1 MKNWKF
7 PAGEIGVQVEN
18 ADTNNIVCKF
28 KSSDDILKILFE
40 ADAMKRYRINPQI
53 TLSIPYFPYARQ
65 DRVMQLGESHSLR
78 VIADLINSVG
88 FAQVTT
94 ADPHSDVVEALVN
107 NLKIIPQYVCAIN
120 TIGGGK
126 LADYDYLI
134 APDAGALKK
143 IYKLA
148 QLYQKPVICAQKTRS
163 VTDGKITGTF
173 ISKEDYNSLIGKKAL
188 VVDDIGDGMGT
199 FVGLAECIKKN
210 QPEISQLDVYVTHG
224 IFSKGLDLLAGLFDN
239 VYTYNLMND
248 EVRNHDLLVKNRV

>member
-18 ADTNNIVCKF
+18 TDTNNIFCNF
-28 KSSDDILKILFE
+28 KSSDDILRVLFE
-40 ADAMKRYRINPQI
+40 ADAMKRYRNNPQI
-53 TLSIPYFPYARQ
+53 TLTITYFPYARQ
-65 DRVMQLGESHSLR
+65 DRVMQLGESHSLK

-107 NLKIIPQYVCAIN
+107 NLKIIPQYECVVETLGED
-120 TIGGGK
+120 TID
-126 LADYDYLI
+126 DYDYLI

-173 ISKEDYNSLIGKKAL
+173 ISKEDYNNLFCKKAL
-188 VVDDIGDGMGT
+188 IVDDLCDGGFT
-199 FVGLAECIKKN
+199 FTSLRDILPVTTMVDLYI
-210 QPEISQLDVYVTHG
+210 THG
-224 IFSKGLDLLAGLFDN
+224 IFSKGKQVLTEKFN
-239 VYTYNLMND
+239 QVFCYNDMTT
-248 EVRNHDLLVKNRV
+248 E